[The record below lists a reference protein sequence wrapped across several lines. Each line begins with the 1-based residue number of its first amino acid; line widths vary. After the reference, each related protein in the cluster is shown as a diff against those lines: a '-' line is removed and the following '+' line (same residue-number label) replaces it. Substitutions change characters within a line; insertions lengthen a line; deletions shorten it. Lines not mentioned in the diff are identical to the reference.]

1 MRAWRRYAGCPAIR
15 IIFSGERSTANGYS
29 KSHRCRAMLIAKC
42 SWSWI
47 LSGHTSG
54 TSICRDRPW
63 LRISSFSFN
72 GAKIITTS
80 GGGMSVSA
88 DKVLIDH
95 ARKLATQAREPAPH
109 YQHSEIGYNYRL
121 SNLLAAVGRG
131 QLQVLAD
138 RVTAKRRIFDTYAQ
152 TIGDLPG
159 ITLMPEAPWGRCTRW
174 LTCITIDPAQF
185 GADRETVRLA
195 L

>member
-1 MRAWRRYAGCPAIR
+1 
-15 IIFSGERSTANGYS
+15 
-29 KSHRCRAMLIAKC
+29 
-42 SWSWI
+42 
-47 LSGHTSG
+47 
-54 TSICRDRPW
+54 
-63 LRISSFSFN
+63 
-72 GAKIITTS
+72 
-80 GGGMSVSA
+80 MSVSA

-121 SNLLAAVGRG
+121 SNVLAAIGRG
-131 QLQVLAD
+131 QLQVLD
-138 RVTAKRRIFDTYAQ
+138 ERVRRKREIFKFYEG
-152 TIGDLPG
+152 TIGDLSG